1 MAKILISSCL
11 LGSKVRYN
19 GTDIKPDN
27 EILEKIIRENEI
39 ISFCPEVSAGLPI
52 PRTPA
57 EISSGGG
64 EDVISGSSKVKDK
77 TGADVTEEFIRGA
90 ELALELCRKEKIEL
104 AVLAERSP
112 SCGSSLIYDGTFSGR
127 LVKGKGVTTALL
139 EKSGIRVFS
148 QFSISALQDF
158 LADD

>member
-1 MAKILISSCL
+1 MISSCL

-57 EISSGGG
+57 EINSGGG
-64 EDVISGSSKVKDK
+64 EDVISGSSKVEDK
-77 TGADVTEEFIRGA
+77 TGADVTEEFKRGA
-90 ELALELCRKEKIEL
+90 ELALELCRKEKIRL

-112 SCGSSLIYDGTFSGR
+112 SCGSSLIYNGTFSGR